1 MGRLLAFAGRTDE
14 AAEYALRYA
23 TRATALRPDWFFNH
37 FLLAAY
43 QAASGELAAAKTRM
57 ANGLTQ
63 RGYTLQAFKFGHPFV
78 HAHHARSFSDGLK
91 LASWNP

>member
-37 FLLAAY
+37 FLLDAY

-63 RGYTLQAFKFGHPFV
+63 RGYTRRPSNLAIRLCTRTTPV
-78 HAHHARSFSDGLK
+78 RSPMG
-91 LASWNP
+91 